1 VPPGTYSLQEL
12 GLIMGQ
18 TITLYVEA
26 IRPSSTTGDLT
37 VTAALPGTAISD
49 RVRFTATQ
57 FTVFGKALD
66 EPFIETADNS
76 TSVELPEFSADD
88 LPEIVVPEVDIPDV
102 NADTANET
110 PQVAAASPRSTPK
123 PTPTPTTKPTSKPTA
138 AKASA
143 PASSAT
149 PEATAPS
156 TRSISADKAVSIVLN
171 ATNGGV
177 VQSAQSTTHAGF
189 DSWAITVKRADGSIV
204 IGYVDRATGVAFD
217 WVVKQEAPAPTPTP
231 SQSSGYDDHDDDDDH
246 GDDDDEGDDDDD

>member
-1 VPPGTYSLQEL
+1 MERSSIIATVVAAG
-12 GLIMGQ
+12 GILIAGS
-18 TITLYVEA
+18 VA
-26 IRPSSTTGDLT
+26 S
-37 VTAALPGTAISD
+37 AAVINA
-49 RVRFTATQ
+49 TATSQ
-57 FTVFGKALD
+57 PDGTTAQIVATSATA

-88 LPEIVVPEVDIPDV
+88 LPEIVVPEVDVPGI
-102 NADTANET
+102 NADTANEA

-149 PEATAPS
+149 PEDTAPS

-246 GDDDDEGDDDDD
+246 GDDDYDDHGDDDDDTDGDDDDD

>member
-1 VPPGTYSLQEL
+1 MERSSIIATVVAAG
-12 GLIMGQ
+12 GILIAGS
-18 TITLYVEA
+18 VA
-26 IRPSSTTGDLT
+26 S
-37 VTAALPGTAISD
+37 AAVINA
-49 RVRFTATQ
+49 TATSQ
-57 FTVFGKALD
+57 PDGTTAQIVATSATA
-66 EPFIETADNS
+66 EPFIETADAS
-76 TSVELPEFSADD
+76 TSVELSEFSADD
-88 LPEIVVPEVDIPDV
+88 LPEIVVPEVDVPGI
-102 NADTANET
+102 NADTANEA

-123 PTPTPTTKPTSKPTA
+123 PTPTPTSKPTA

-149 PEATAPS
+149 PEDTAPS

-171 ATNGGV
+171 ATKGGV

-189 DSWAITVKRADGSIV
+189 DSWAITVKRADGSVV

-246 GDDDDEGDDDDD
+246 GDDDYDDHGDDDDDNDGDDDDD

>member
-1 VPPGTYSLQEL
+1 MERSSIIATVVAAG
-12 GLIMGQ
+12 GILIAGS
-18 TITLYVEA
+18 VA
-26 IRPSSTTGDLT
+26 S
-37 VTAALPGTAISD
+37 AAVINA
-49 RVRFTATQ
+49 TATSQ
-57 FTVFGKALD
+57 PDGTTAQIVATSATA

-88 LPEIVVPEVDIPDV
+88 LPEIVVPEVDIPGI
-102 NADTANET
+102 NADTANEA
-110 PQVAAASPRSTPK
+110 PQVTAAAPVTAPK
-123 PTPTPTTKPTSKPTA
+123 PTAKAKATPKATA

-156 TRSISADKAVSIVLN
+156 ARSISADKAVSIVLN

-189 DSWAITVKRADGSIV
+189 DSWAITVKRADGSVV

-217 WVVKQEAPAPTPTP
+217 WVVKQQAPTPTPTP
-231 SQSSGYDDHDDDDDH
+231 SQSSGYDDDHDDDDDH
-246 GDDDDEGDDDDD
+246 GDDDDHDDDHGDDDDDDEGDDDDD

>member
-1 VPPGTYSLQEL
+1 MERSSIIATVVAAG
-12 GLIMGQ
+12 GILIAGS
-18 TITLYVEA
+18 VA
-26 IRPSSTTGDLT
+26 S
-37 VTAALPGTAISD
+37 AAVINA
-49 RVRFTATQ
+49 TATSQ
-57 FTVFGKALD
+57 PDGTTAQIVATSATA

-88 LPEIVVPEVDIPDV
+88 LPEIVVSEVDIPGI

-246 GDDDDEGDDDDD
+246 GDDDYDDHGDDDDDNDGDDDDD

>member
-1 VPPGTYSLQEL
+1 MERSSIIATVVVAG
-12 GLIMGQ
+12 GILIAGS
-18 TITLYVEA
+18 VA
-26 IRPSSTTGDLT
+26 S
-37 VTAALPGTAISD
+37 AAVINA
-49 RVRFTATQ
+49 TATSQ
-57 FTVFGKALD
+57 PDGTTAQIVATSATA

-88 LPEIVVPEVDIPDV
+88 LPEIVVPEVDIPGI
-102 NADTANET
+102 NADTANEA
-110 PQVAAASPRSTPK
+110 PQVTAAAPVTAPK
-123 PTPTPTTKPTSKPTA
+123 PTAKAKATPKPTA

-156 TRSISADKAVSIVLN
+156 ARSISADKAVSIVLN

-189 DSWAITVKRADGSIV
+189 DSWAITVKRADGSVV

-217 WVVKQEAPAPTPTP
+217 WVVKQQAPTPTPTP
-231 SQSSGYDDHDDDDDH
+231 SQSSGYDDDHDDDDDH
-246 GDDDDEGDDDDD
+246 GDDDDHDDDHGDDDDDDEGDDDDD

>member
-1 VPPGTYSLQEL
+1 MERSSIIATVVAAG
-12 GLIMGQ
+12 GILIAGS
-18 TITLYVEA
+18 VA
-26 IRPSSTTGDLT
+26 S
-37 VTAALPGTAISD
+37 AAVINA
-49 RVRFTATQ
+49 TATSQ
-57 FTVFGKALD
+57 PDGTTAQIVATSATA
-66 EPFIETADNS
+66 EPFIETADAS
-76 TSVELPEFSADD
+76 TSVELSEFSADD
-88 LPEIVVPEVDIPDV
+88 LPEIVVPEVDVPGI
-102 NADTANET
+102 NADTANEA

-156 TRSISADKAVSIVLN
+156 ARSISADKAVSIVLN
-171 ATNGGV
+171 ATKGGV

-231 SQSSGYDDHDDDDDH
+231 SQSSGYDDDHDDDDDH
-246 GDDDDEGDDDDD
+246 GDDDYDDHGDDDDDTDGDDDDD

>member
-1 VPPGTYSLQEL
+1 MERSSIIATVVAAG
-12 GLIMGQ
+12 GILIAGS
-18 TITLYVEA
+18 VA
-26 IRPSSTTGDLT
+26 S
-37 VTAALPGTAISD
+37 AAVINA
-49 RVRFTATQ
+49 TATSQ
-57 FTVFGKALD
+57 PDGTTAQIVATSATA
-66 EPFIETADNS
+66 EPFIETADTS

-102 NADTANET
+102 NADTANAA

-123 PTPTPTTKPTSKPTA
+123 PTPTPTTKPTA

-149 PEATAPS
+149 PEPTAPS
-156 TRSISADKAVSIVLN
+156 PRSISADKAVSIVLN

-189 DSWAITVKRADGSIV
+189 DSWAITVKRADGSVV

-217 WVVKQEAPAPTPTP
+217 WVVKQQAPTPTPTP
-231 SQSSGYDDHDDDDDH
+231 SQSSGYDDDHDDDDDH
-246 GDDDDEGDDDDD
+246 GDDDDHDDDDHGDDDDDDEGDDDDD

>member
-1 VPPGTYSLQEL
+1 MERSSIIATVVAAG
-12 GLIMGQ
+12 GILIAGS
-18 TITLYVEA
+18 VA
-26 IRPSSTTGDLT
+26 S
-37 VTAALPGTAISD
+37 AAVINA
-49 RVRFTATQ
+49 TATSQ
-57 FTVFGKALD
+57 PDGTTAQIVATSATA
-66 EPFIETADNS
+66 EPFIETADTS

-102 NADTANET
+102 NADTANAA

-123 PTPTPTTKPTSKPTA
+123 PTATPTTKPTPKPTA

-156 TRSISADKAVSIVLN
+156 ARSISADKAVSVVLN

-177 VQSAQSTTHAGF
+177 VQSAQSTTHDGF
-189 DSWAITVKRADGSIV
+189 DSWAITVKRADGSVV

-217 WVVKQEAPAPTPTP
+217 WVVKQQAPTPTPTP
-231 SQSSGYDDHDDDDDH
+231 SQSSGYDDDHDDDDDH
-246 GDDDDEGDDDDD
+246 GDDDDHDDDHGDDDHGDEGDDDDD

>member
-1 VPPGTYSLQEL
+1 MERSSIIATVVAAG
-12 GLIMGQ
+12 GILIAGS
-18 TITLYVEA
+18 VA
-26 IRPSSTTGDLT
+26 S
-37 VTAALPGTAISD
+37 AAVINA
-49 RVRFTATQ
+49 TATSQ
-57 FTVFGKALD
+57 PDGTTAQIVATSATA

-88 LPEIVVPEVDIPDV
+88 LPEIVVPEVDIPGI
-102 NADTANET
+102 NADTANEA
-110 PQVAAASPRSTPK
+110 PQVTAAAPVTAPK
-123 PTPTPTTKPTSKPTA
+123 PTAKAKATPKPTA

-156 TRSISADKAVSIVLN
+156 ARSISADKAVSIVLN

-189 DSWAITVKRADGSIV
+189 DSWAITVKRADGSVV

-217 WVVKQEAPAPTPTP
+217 WVVKQQAPTPTPTP
-231 SQSSGYDDHDDDDDH
+231 SQSSGYDDDHDDDDDH
-246 GDDDDEGDDDDD
+246 GDDDDHDDDHGDDDDDDEGDDDDD

>member
-1 VPPGTYSLQEL
+1 MERSSIIATVVAAG
-12 GLIMGQ
+12 GILIAGS
-18 TITLYVEA
+18 VA
-26 IRPSSTTGDLT
+26 S
-37 VTAALPGTAISD
+37 AAVINA
-49 RVRFTATQ
+49 TATSQ
-57 FTVFGKALD
+57 PDGTTAQIVATSATA

-88 LPEIVVPEVDIPDV
+88 LPEIVVPEVDIPGI
-102 NADTANET
+102 NADTANEA
-110 PQVAAASPRSTPK
+110 PQVTAAAPVTAPK
-123 PTPTPTTKPTSKPTA
+123 PTAKAKATPKPTA

-156 TRSISADKAVSIVLN
+156 ARSISADKAVSIVLN

-189 DSWAITVKRADGSIV
+189 DSWAITVKRADGSVV

-246 GDDDDEGDDDDD
+246 GDDDDDTDGDDDDD

>member
-1 VPPGTYSLQEL
+1 MERSSIIATVVAAG
-12 GLIMGQ
+12 GILIAGS
-18 TITLYVEA
+18 VA
-26 IRPSSTTGDLT
+26 S
-37 VTAALPGTAISD
+37 AAVINA
-49 RVRFTATQ
+49 TATSQ
-57 FTVFGKALD
+57 PDGTTAQIVATSATA

-88 LPEIVVPEVDIPDV
+88 LPEIVVSEVDIPGI
-102 NADTANET
+102 NADTANEA
-110 PQVAAASPRSTPK
+110 PQVTAAAPVTAPK
-123 PTPTPTTKPTSKPTA
+123 PTAKAKATPKPTA

-156 TRSISADKAVSIVLN
+156 ARSISADKAVSIVLN

-189 DSWAITVKRADGSIV
+189 DSWAITVKRADGSVV

-217 WVVKQEAPAPTPTP
+217 WVVKQQAPTPTPTP
-231 SQSSGYDDHDDDDDH
+231 SQSSGYDDDHDDDDDH
-246 GDDDDEGDDDDD
+246 GDDDDHDDDHGDDDDDDEGDDDDD

>member
-1 VPPGTYSLQEL
+1 MERSSIIATVVAAG
-12 GLIMGQ
+12 GILIAGS
-18 TITLYVEA
+18 VA
-26 IRPSSTTGDLT
+26 S
-37 VTAALPGTAISD
+37 AAVINA
-49 RVRFTATQ
+49 TATSQ
-57 FTVFGKALD
+57 PDGTTAQIVATSATA

-76 TSVELPEFSADD
+76 TSVELSEFSADD
-88 LPEIVVPEVDIPDV
+88 LPEIVVPEVDIPGI
-102 NADTANET
+102 NADTANAA

-123 PTPTPTTKPTSKPTA
+123 PTATPTTKPTPKPTA

-156 TRSISADKAVSIVLN
+156 ARSISADKAVSIVLN

-246 GDDDDEGDDDDD
+246 GDDDDDTDGDDDDD